1 MTSKYSVPTESRRV
15 LKNGILDH
23 PAHQD
28 LPEECRDAFDLVKF
42 EGHHEPRMAFNW
54 RFAESVCALKGL
66 EAVLVNVLL
75 RRKYGLEHQE
85 VIINTDHAQLFLMS
99 CIIQEVEPATPDS
112 PVVPTELRE
121 LNRKYSRYF
130 PSWDLHEQVSTL
142 YRKAVT
148 NIYECQDGAF
158 LHLHA
163 SLNPDPSL
171 KAIGLPRDR
180 PELVTNEEA
189 WAPFISKMKEKSAAD
204 WDQILADGFRQA
216 STVCFTPDEFA
227 ATTQGQAQNG
237 IGLYQIHH
245 HPDSSQR
252 PGWWQ
257 SVESTSVRRPLAGLK
272 VVDLTRIVAGPSI
285 GRGLAELGA
294 SVMRVTGPHIADFSG
309 LHPNLNWGK
318 WNCHLDLRTE
328 DDQAQFRKLVLGAD
342 VVVNGY
348 RPGVLDKYRAAF
360 EDIFE
365 LGKQRGRGFIYIR
378 ECCFGW
384 VGPWAHRAGWQ
395 PISDACSGV
404 SMGFG
409 QAMGNNE
416 PVTPVLPNSDYCTGI
431 AGACAVLHALLQQ
444 EQQGGS
450 FLIDTAL
457 NYYNRWLVVQ
467 VGEYPPDV
475 WEEVWTRNGRNVF
488 HHFHSMNYTLPH
500 YMKMF
505 QAEGMFDLDFSEM
518 RETKALGLKIR
529 TPKPVL
535 RFPKGT
541 VELGFNVGT
550 RGNGVGQPYWPD
562 DLRTEIVL

>member
-227 ATTQGQAQNG
+227 ATMQGQAQNG

-309 LHPNLNWGK
+309 LHPDLNWGK

-431 AGACAVLHALLQQ
+431 AGACAVLQALLQQ

-457 NYYNRWLVVQ
+457 NYYNRWLVEQ

-505 QAEGMFDLDFSEM
+505 QAEGMFDLDFFEM
-518 RETKALGLKIR
+518 RETKALDLKIR

-550 RGNGVGQPYWPD
+550 RGNGVDQPYWPD
-562 DLRTEIVL
+562 DLSTEIVV